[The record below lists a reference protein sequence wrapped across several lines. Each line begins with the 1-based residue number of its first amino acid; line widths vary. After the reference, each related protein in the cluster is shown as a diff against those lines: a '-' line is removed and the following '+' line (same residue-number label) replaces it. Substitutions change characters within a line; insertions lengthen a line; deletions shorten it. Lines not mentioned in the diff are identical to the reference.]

1 MEAVYALKDI
11 HEERDMELKRNK
23 QLVEATDAA
32 NRANEAK
39 SNFLSNM
46 SHDIRTPLNAIIGM
60 TDMAINHIENRQRV
74 YSNLKKIKS
83 SGRILLYLV
92 NNILDMSY
100 IESGKVVVNESP
112 LSLADLFHS
121 VATMVQGQI
130 KEKHLKFKVYAKNVK
145 NEIVLSD
152 KSTLNKII
160 INLLGNSIKY
170 TKEYGLVSLS
180 IEEQPTEITDLSNYI
195 IKISDT
201 GIGMSEDFVKGCLS
215 LLKEPRTQL

>member
-1 MEAVYALKDI
+1 
-11 HEERDMELKRNK
+11 MELKRNK

-74 YSNLKKIKS
+74 YSNLMKIKS

-130 KEKHLKFKVYAKNVK
+130 KEKHLKFKVYAK
-145 NEIVLSD
+145 
-152 KSTLNKII
+152 
-160 INLLGNSIKY
+160 
-170 TKEYGLVSLS
+170 
-180 IEEQPTEITDLSNYI
+180 
-195 IKISDT
+195 
-201 GIGMSEDFVKGCLS
+201 M
-215 LLKEPRTQL
+215 

>member
-74 YSNLKKIKS
+74 YSNLMKIKS

-130 KEKHLKFKVYAKNVK
+130 KENILNLRYTQKCK

>member
-1 MEAVYALKDI
+1 
-11 HEERDMELKRNK
+11 
-23 QLVEATDAA
+23 
-32 NRANEAK
+32 
-39 SNFLSNM
+39 M

-130 KEKHLKFKVYAKNVK
+130 KEN
-145 NEIVLSD
+145 I
-152 KSTLNKII
+152 LN
-160 INLLGNSIKY
+160 LRY
-170 TKEYGLVSLS
+170 TQK
-180 IEEQPTEITDLSNYI
+180 
-195 IKISDT
+195 
-201 GIGMSEDFVKGCLS
+201 M
-215 LLKEPRTQL
+215 